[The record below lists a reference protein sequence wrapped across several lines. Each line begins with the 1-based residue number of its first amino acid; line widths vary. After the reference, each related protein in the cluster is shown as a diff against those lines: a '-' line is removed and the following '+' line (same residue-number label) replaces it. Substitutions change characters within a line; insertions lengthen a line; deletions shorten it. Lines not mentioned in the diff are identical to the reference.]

1 MKRIT
6 IFAFFLI
13 VIVSIVVVLSYRDFD
28 TTARTLSHPTVKPTA
43 QVVRNESAIYP
54 LTISGTEYAFTLTTA
69 YPKDVLLIPNYE
81 KKQTVSEMID
91 LYKCSDAINGGFY
104 DTNYQP
110 LGLVISSDPNYS
122 HNTIPSDL
130 FNGFFII
137 SPNEKA
143 VITQSES
150 RNTKIALQSGPILVE
165 NHEARILRLRTDE
178 YARRSVIAI
187 TDDDSVLFIS
197 IFHEKNES
205 NGPLL
210 AEMPSLMMKI
220 ASQMQIPLLSA
231 LNLDG
236 GSASTYYSE
245 GIFLTPTTPVGSLF
259 CVSR

>member
-13 VIVSIVVVLSYRDFD
+13 VIVSIIVIFSYQKFD
-28 TTARTLSHPTVKPTA
+28 TSIRMMPQTTVIPTDA
-43 QVVRNESAIYP
+43 INRDESSNYP
-54 LTISGTEYAFTLTTA
+54 LTISDTEYAFTLTTA
-69 YPKDVLLIPNYE
+69 YPQDVLLIPNYE
-81 KKQTVSEMID
+81 KKQTVNEMID

-104 DTNYQP
+104 DTNYSP
-110 LGLVISSDPNYS
+110 LGLVISSDPDYS
-122 HNTIPSDL
+122 HTTIPNDL

-137 SPNEKA
+137 SPTDKA
-143 VITQSES
+143 KISQSDS
-150 RNTKIALQSGPILVE
+150 GDARIALQSGPILVE
-165 NHEARILRLRTDE
+165 NHEARILRMRTDE
-178 YARRSVIAI
+178 YARRSVIAV
-187 TDDDSVLFIS
+187 TDDDNVLFIS

-210 AEMPSLMMKI
+210 AEMPSLVMKI
-220 ASQMQIPLLSA
+220 ARQMQIPLVSA

-236 GSASTYYSE
+236 GSASTYYSD